1 MQDNLVLF
9 LLRSPPS
16 FLKFVWLGFN
26 LKALFFHSKTKWVTL
41 KANELILKKRRSNKA
56 VSRLELKTTKRC
68 KLSAIVEL
76 KSIITVM
83 ARLIEVECALC
94 VNLCVYLFFFFFFF
108 NDVDWGLFQHFLSSE
123 IFSQAKKTFFFL
135 CEKACARLRLETR
148 TRNRENLKAS

>member
-1 MQDNLVLF
+1 M
-9 LLRSPPS
+9 
-16 FLKFVWLGFN
+16 
-26 LKALFFHSKTKWVTL
+26 TL

-94 VNLCVYLFFFFFFF
+94 VNLCVYLFFFFFFLMMLTEVYSNISYRLKSF
-108 NDVDWGLFQHFLSSE
+108 LKPRKRFFSCVRKLALDFGLRQE
-123 IFSQAKKTFFFL
+123 P
-135 CEKACARLRLETR
+135 ETER
-148 TRNRENLKAS
+148 I